1 MSSLP
6 KVDCD
11 SRTNAVSRGWKVKLG
26 GRWRRVVSLFRTN
39 SSSAFSELGGHGNP
53 NIDFAEMKVAQ
64 NAGH

>member
-1 MSSLP
+1 MLYLAGGRW
-6 KVDCD
+6 
-11 SRTNAVSRGWKVKLG
+11 SRVEGGEGWKVEKG

-53 NIDFAEMKVAQ
+53 NIDFAEMKIAQ